1 MKRAFLLAFLFLG
14 IMAMIPFAFSLN
26 LNVEKTSS
34 DEIMIADLNKPAE
47 FSLKITN
54 LGAAD
59 FIEFYNLLGFQMFPI
74 GTTYIG
80 SGETKEITLQISP
93 IGDFKQ
99 RGFYSFDYFI
109 RGQGGSEIQQKLSFE
124 IIDLKDAFEVGSG
137 SVETESQSLQI
148 YIHNKHNFDF
158 GDMKAKFSS
167 AFFNFDEEF
176 SLGPYER
183 RNFEIRLNN
192 EDFNSLM
199 AGFYTLNVNVDV
211 EGKTADTE
219 GVIKYNEKDV
229 LTTSS
234 TNYGFVINTEAI
246 KKVNEGN
253 VLAET
258 ETVVKKNIISRLF
271 TTLTPEPDSV
281 DRQGLTVYYVW
292 NRELNPGETLEI
304 TIRTNWLFPLL
315 VILLIVAII
324 LLVKQYS
331 KTNIILKKRVNFV
344 RAKGGEFA
352 LKVSIIVNARR
363 YAERVNVIDRL
374 PPLVSLYERY
384 GGEKP
389 TRIDEKNRRLEWNF
403 EKLEAGE
410 TRMLSYVIFSKV
422 GIVGKFAL
430 PSASAIYE
438 KDGEIQETESNRA
451 FFISEQRVK
460 DPEEK

>member
-1 MKRAFLLAFLFLG
+1 MKRAFILTFLILM
-14 IMAMIPFAFSLN
+14 IIPFALSLN

-47 FSLKITN
+47 FNLKITN
-54 LGAAD
+54 QGSAD
-59 FIEFYNLLGFQMFPI
+59 YIEFYNLLGFQISPN
-74 GTTYIG
+74 GTTYIN
-80 SGETKEITLQISP
+80 SEETKEIVLKVSAV
-93 IGDFKQ
+93 GNLKQ
-99 RGFYSFDYFI
+99 RGFYTFDYYI
-109 RGQGGSEIQQKLSFE
+109 RGSDGTEIKQTLTME
-124 IIDLKDAFEVGSG
+124 IIDLKDAFEAGSG
-137 SVETESQSLQI
+137 NIDTESQSIQI
-148 YIHNKHNFDF
+148 YIYNKNNFNF
-158 GDMKAKFSS
+158 GNVKAKFSS
-167 AFFNFDEEF
+167 AFFNFNKEF

-183 RNFEIRLNN
+183 KIFDVQLNK

-199 AGFYTLNVNVDV
+199 AGFYTLNVDVEV
-211 EGKTADTE
+211 EGKTAEVE
-219 GVIKYNEKDV
+219 GVIKYVEKDI

-234 TNYGFVINTEAI
+234 TNYGFVINTEVI

-292 NRELNPGETLEI
+292 NRELNPGENLEI

-315 VILLIVAII
+315 IILLVVAII

-331 KTNIILKKRVNFV
+331 KTNIVLKKKVNFV

-352 LKVSIIVNARR
+352 LKVSILVNAKK
-363 YAERVNVIDRL
+363 YVERVNIIDRL

-410 TRMLSYVIFSKV
+410 TRALSYVIFSKV
-422 GIVGKFAL
+422 GVVGKFAL

-438 KDGEIQETESNRA
+438 KEGEIRETESNRA
-451 FFISEQRVK
+451 FFIAEQRVK
-460 DPEEK
+460 DPEER